1 MTVVTSAQNAAAD
14 RVAAWVKSLGQSAGA
29 DTTLRF
35 APSTSNSIDITHANP
50 SGLAQFLAG
59 RRTRLSTLLHDAEQY
74 AAAKRTARALASKIS
89 ELWDERGID
98 VGYLAA
104 GVANWRAVHEGK
116 SEPVSAPIMLGRI
129 TLSKHVDT
137 DDYDVQ
143 LVGRA
148 TISPAFVRQF
158 EADHHATIDVSA
170 VDAAAYSIARFDP
183 VRGMD
188 ALRHL
193 VSEVPGVVVGH
204 RLLLSTFSD
213 LIDPADPAKLN
224 GPHPVIEALIQHSEN
239 EKLAERAAKVAEA
252 TKGST
257 ALANMVAAKNATP
270 DAAGS
275 ETDDATSG
283 AKQDA
288 KAKAKDDAKAEEP
301 EDTGSR
307 LRRVKNLIK
316 DSARPRRPHEP
327 VIRPA
332 GKPVPGANRKVHTGD
347 TTLAKSSDERDPEDE
362 LYLLDADESQSRMLE
377 YIAAGESVAINA
389 AAGTGAT
396 QTALNAA
403 AVLAAQGKRVLVI
416 AEQRTAAEEF
426 VERFNAKL
434 DAASLLL
441 EPNED
446 PDAVRKQLTR
456 AILRNERATEP
467 QLGNLFKRLRDSRH
481 ALHEHVKSLH
491 SVRSRWGCSPYQ
503 SMQELARLSAL
514 NPAPSTTVR
523 LKRSVLDSMGQRG
536 HVAAQLKRAAQLGA
550 FSREH
555 TTSPWHG
562 APLRNQEATA
572 QALSLASGLGRDLP
586 ILHEHMLK
594 IAERSQ
600 IRLDDSYD
608 KWGDQLALLVAVRGS
623 LDKFESDIFEGDI
636 DDLIAATATSAW
648 RREHGVEMGSLVRSR
663 LRKIAKEYVR
673 PGMHVPDLQAALQAV
688 AVQRE
693 AWRAYATSQRNPQV
707 PGGLLDVEAG
717 YHDAGAR
724 IDKLSAMLPAR
735 TGGNLR
741 EMPITQLLDL
751 IAALVDHKEDLAEL
765 PERTLIAEQL
775 SEAGLGDLLDD
786 FAERQIDADAVDA
799 ELELSWWQSVLDA
812 MISGD
817 DFLAMNDGAKLER
830 LEAEYRLADG
840 AHIAAGPERI
850 RWQLARN
857 WKAALADHRAAS
869 RALREMLK
877 DNTVS
882 IAKVLSLGESLVN
895 SLTPVFVSA
904 PLLLGT
910 ALPDDAEFDAVIL
923 LEANYLTLREV
934 LDAVRRS
941 RQVIAIGDEMLGGP
955 KPFEVSVDP
964 TARIGSRD
972 AGVSALSALNKV
984 LVTGTLSTVYRG
996 IDEGLV
1002 QQLSATYYDSAI
1014 SRLPQAMATAE
1025 HSGKLSALYVPDAT
1039 GTLASSDD
1047 GVQTTVAEV
1056 ARIVDLVFE
1065 HFSTRPGESLAVIAT
1080 NRTHASAIAEAIRV
1094 QLPNHKYAMEHLR
1107 AKHEP
1112 FVVTTVN
1119 RLIGLRRDA
1128 VIFAWGY
1135 GRTPHGK
1142 TLHEFGELSRPGG
1155 EQLFVAA
1162 VTRSR
1167 TRLTLV
1173 SSLQPEELEASRL
1186 HHGAGAFFDL
1196 FTRVQAGDSAIAS
1209 WAHPRFD
1216 ALVSDLA
1223 RRLRERGAIVSE
1235 DYRGV
1240 LDLAAHAFDV
1250 DGQDIR
1256 PLAVVYDGTE
1266 HYAGLTV
1273 RERSRLRP
1281 DFFENHGW
1289 RYVPLWTIDVFT
1301 DPGAVTDRLAR
1312 YLQLKPASAP
1322 APSEQSRASL
1332 AAAPP
1337 VRASQVTSG
1346 PAAEA
1351 TPDAKADAKT
1361 GAKTEA
1367 AAQPKSDQDASGSAP
1382 KDQAPA
1388 ATDAGAKETGS
1399 QESGSKDAESKTAQ
1413 AKDESPATKADA
1425 DGATPKPVPASTQ
1438 PTDTERSK

>member
-1 MTVVTSAQNAAAD
+1 MKGITVVTTSQNAATE

-74 AAAKRTARALASKIS
+74 ATARRTARALASKIS
-89 ELWDERGID
+89 QLWDERGID

-104 GVANWRAVHEGK
+104 GVANWRAVHDGK

-129 TLSKHVDT
+129 TLTKHQDA
-137 DDYDVQ
+137 DDYDLQ

-148 TISPAFVRQF
+148 TISPAFIRQF
-158 EADHHATIDVSA
+158 EADHDSKVDVAA

-188 ALRHL
+188 ALRHQMA
-193 VSEVPGVVVGH
+193 EVPGVVVGH

-213 LIDPADPAKLN
+213 LMDPADPKKLT
-224 GPHPVIEALIQHSEN
+224 GAHPVIEALIAYDSN
-239 EKLAERAAKVAEA
+239 EKLAAKAAEVAEA

-257 ALANMVAAKNATP
+257 ALANLVASKNGEA
-270 DAAGS
+270 S
-275 ETDDATSG
+275 EPAST
-283 AKQDA
+283 
-288 KAKAKDDAKAEEP
+288 P
-301 EDTGSR
+301 EDADTSQTSEESGNEDAGSR

-316 DSARPRRPHEP
+316 DSTRSLRGEGNAKDSAATGR
-327 VIRPA
+327 A
-332 GKPVPGANRKVHTGD
+332 ATRKVHTG
-347 TTLAKSSDERDPEDE
+347 TSTLATNSDERDPEEE

-389 AAGTGAT
+389 APGTGAT

-403 AVLAAQGKRVLVI
+403 ASLAAQGKRVLVI
-416 AEQRTAAEEF
+416 AEQRSAAEEF
-426 VERFNAKL
+426 VARFNEHL

-446 PDAVRKQLTR
+446 PVAVRKQLTR

-467 QLGNLFKRLRDSRH
+467 QLGSLFKRLRESRH
-481 ALHEHVKSLH
+481 ALSEHVKSLH

-503 SMQELARLSAL
+503 AMQELARLSAL

-550 FSREH
+550 FSKEH

-572 QALSLASGLGRDLP
+572 QALTLASGLGRDLP
-586 ILHEHMLK
+586 ILHDHMLK
-594 IAERSQ
+594 IAEQSQ
-600 IRLDDSYD
+600 IRLEDSYD
-608 KWGDQLALLVAVRGS
+608 KWGDQLQLLVAVRGS

-673 PGMHVPDLQAALQAV
+673 PGMHVPDLQSALQAV
-688 AVQRE
+688 AVQRD
-693 AWRAYATSQRNPQV
+693 AWRAHATSQRNPQV

-717 YHDAGAR
+717 YHDAGSR
-724 IDKLSAMLPAR
+724 IDKLASMLPAQ
-735 TGGNLR
+735 TGARLR
-741 EMPITQLLDL
+741 EMRITELLDL
-751 IAALVDHKEDLAEL
+751 IAALVDHKEDLTEL
-765 PERTLIAEQL
+765 PERTLISEQL
-775 SEAGLGDLLDD
+775 AEAGLGDLLAD
-786 FAERQIDADAVDA
+786 FAEREIDADEVDA

-817 DFLAMNDGAKLER
+817 DFLAMNDGAKLEKI
-830 LEAEYRLADG
+830 EADYRLADG
-840 AHIAAGPERI
+840 AHIAAGPGRI
-850 RWQLARN
+850 RWQLAKN
-857 WKAALADHRAAS
+857 WKAALNDHRAAS
-869 RALREMLK
+869 KALRDMLK
-877 DNTVS
+877 NDTVS
-882 IAKVLSLGESLVN
+882 ISGVLSLGEALVN

-910 ALPDDAEFDAVIL
+910 ALPDDIEFDAVIL

-934 LDAVRRS
+934 LDAIRRS
-941 RQVIAIGDEMLGGP
+941 RQVIAIGDAMLGGP

-964 TARIGSRD
+964 TARLGDR
-972 AGVSALSALNKV
+972 VQERSALSALNNV
-984 LVTGTLSTVYRG
+984 LVSGSLSTVYRG

-1002 QQLSATYYDSAI
+1002 AQLSGSYYDSAI
-1014 SRLPQAMATAE
+1014 SRLPQAIATAA
-1025 HSGKLSALYVPDAT
+1025 HTDQLSAIYVPDAT
-1039 GTLASSDD
+1039 GSLSSSDE
-1047 GVQTTVAEV
+1047 GVQTTAAEV
-1056 ARIVDLVFE
+1056 AKIVDAVFA
-1065 HFSTRPGESLAVIAT
+1065 HFASRPKESLAVIAT
-1080 NRTHASAIAEAIRV
+1080 NRTHAAAIAEAIRV

-1107 AKHEP
+1107 AKSEP

-1142 TLHEFGELSRPGG
+1142 TLHEFGELSGTEG
-1155 EQLFVAA
+1155 SQLFVAA

-1167 TRLTLV
+1167 KRLTLV
-1173 SSLQPEELEASRL
+1173 SSLQPSELETTRL
-1186 HHGAGAFFDL
+1186 HHGAKAFFDL
-1196 FTRVQAGDSAIAS
+1196 FSRVQAGDSGMPS
-1209 WAHPRFD
+1209 TNQPRFD

-1235 DYRGV
+1235 DYRSV

-1250 DGQDIR
+1250 DGKDVR

-1266 HYAGLTV
+1266 HYAELTV

-1281 DFFENHGW
+1281 DFFEKHGW

-1301 DPGAVTDRLAR
+1301 DPESVTDRLAR
-1312 YLQLKPASAP
+1312 YLDLKPSTGSAN
-1322 APSEQSRASL
+1322 SQSRASL

-1337 VRASQVTSG
+1337 VPASEAAKVSEPAKAHKHG
-1346 PAAEA
+1346 AKAAE
-1351 TPDAKADAKT
+1351 KQLVEVK
-1361 GAKTEA
+1361 
-1367 AAQPKSDQDASGSAP
+1367 
-1382 KDQAPA
+1382 KD
-1388 ATDAGAKETGS
+1388 E
-1399 QESGSKDAESKTAQ
+1399 ESKP
-1413 AKDESPATKADA
+1413 EKA
-1425 DGATPKPVPASTQ
+1425 ATPKPIPAAESA
-1438 PTDTERSK
+1438 DAAKGKK

>member
-1 MTVVTSAQNAAAD
+1 MSARRCKAGSVKGITVVTSAQNAAAD
-14 RVAAWVKSLGQSAGA
+14 RVADWVKSLGQSAGA

-74 AAAKRTARALASKIS
+74 AAAKRTARALSSKIS

-158 EADHHATIDVSA
+158 EADHHAKIDVAA

-224 GPHPVIEALIQHSEN
+224 GPHPVIEALIRQADN
-239 EKLAERAAKVAEA
+239 EKLAERAARVAEA

-257 ALANMVAAKNATP
+257 ALANLVAAKNADASAADVSAAD
-270 DAAGS
+270 DAA
-275 ETDDATSG
+275 TDA
-283 AKQDA
+283 AKEDA
-288 KAKAKDDAKAEEP
+288 KAGAKSEEP
-301 EDTGSR
+301 GDTGSR

-327 VIRPA
+327 VVRGGQPA
-332 GKPVPGANRKVHTGD
+332 PGANRKVHTGD
-347 TTLAKSSDERDPEDE
+347 STLAKSSDERDPEDE

-467 QLGNLFKRLRDSRH
+467 QLGNLFKRLRESRH

-503 SMQELARLSAL
+503 AMQELARLSAL

-673 PGMHVPDLQAALQAV
+673 PGMHVPDLQSALQAV
-688 AVQRE
+688 AVQRD

-724 IDKLSAMLPAR
+724 IDKLSSMLPAR
-735 TGGNLR
+735 AGGSLR

-751 IAALVDHKEDLAEL
+751 IAALVDRKEDLAEL

-775 SEAGLGDLLDD
+775 SEAGLGDLLED
-786 FAERQIDADAVDA
+786 FAQRQIDTDAVDA

-817 DFLAMNDGAKLER
+817 DFLAMNDGAKLEK

-840 AHIAAGPERI
+840 AHIAAGPDRI
-850 RWQLARN
+850 RWRLARN

-877 DNTVS
+877 DNTAS
-882 IAKVLSLGESLVN
+882 IAKVLNLGESLVN

-1002 QQLSATYYDSAI
+1002 QQLSTTYYDSAI
-1014 SRLPQAMATAE
+1014 SRLPQAMATAA
-1025 HSGKLSALYVPDAT
+1025 HSGQLSAQYVPDAT
-1039 GTLASSDD
+1039 GALASSDD
-1047 GVQTTVAEV
+1047 GVQTTAAEV

-1080 NRTHASAIAEAIRV
+1080 NRSHAAAIAEAIRV
-1094 QLPNHKYAMEHLR
+1094 QLPNHKYAMEYLR

-1112 FVVTTVN
+1112 FVVTTVH

-1196 FTRVQAGDSAIAS
+1196 FTRVQAGDSSIAT

-1250 DGQDIR
+1250 DGQEIR

-1322 APSEQSRASL
+1322 AAAAGQSRASL

-1337 VRASQVTSG
+1337 VRASQVTTEPAKG
-1346 PAAEA
+1346 TLPEAAAEA
-1351 TPDAKADAKT
+1351 AEQPKADRAV
-1361 GAKTEA
+1361 ADA
-1367 AAQPKSDQDASGSAP
+1367 AAGTPQA
-1382 KDQAPA
+1382 QAPRTEDPA
-1388 ATDAGAKETGS
+1388 AADAGSCDA
-1399 QESGSKDAESKTAQ
+1399 GSKNAQ
-1413 AKDESPATKADA
+1413 AKDAAPAAKA

-1438 PTDTERSK
+1438 PADTERSK

>member
-1 MTVVTSAQNAAAD
+1 MKGITVVTSSQNAAAD
-14 RVAAWVKSLGQSAGA
+14 RVALWVKSLGQSAGA

-35 APSTSNSIDITHANP
+35 APSTSNSIDITHSNP

-74 AAAKRTARALASKIS
+74 ATARRTARALSSKIS
-89 ELWDERGID
+89 QLWDERGID

-129 TLSKHVDT
+129 TLTKHQDA
-137 DDYDVQ
+137 DDYDLQ

-148 TISPAFVRQF
+148 EVSPAFVRQF
-158 EADHHATIDVSA
+158 EADHNAKVDVAA

-188 ALRHL
+188 ALRHQMA
-193 VSEVPGVVVGH
+193 EVPGVVVGH

-213 LIDPADPAKLN
+213 LIDPADPKKLT
-224 GPHPVIEALIQHSEN
+224 GSHPVIEALINYDASE
-239 EKLAERAAKVAEA
+239 KQAVRAAKVAEA

-257 ALANMVAAKNATP
+257 ALANLVASKNAKPVST
-270 DAAGS
+270 AAPAAS
-275 ETDDATSG
+275 DDAS
-283 AKQDA
+283 Q
-288 KAKAKDDAKAEEP
+288 EP
-301 EDTGSR
+301 SSR
-307 LRRVKNLIK
+307 RSLVKNLLGRK
-316 DSARPRRPHEP
+316 SEES
-327 VIRPA
+327 
-332 GKPVPGANRKVHTGD
+332 KTRKVHTGT
-347 TTLAKSSDERDPEDE
+347 TTLATNSDERDPESE

-389 AAGTGAT
+389 APGTGAT

-403 AVLAAQGKRVLVI
+403 AALAASGKRVLVI
-416 AEQRTAAEEF
+416 AEQRSAAEEF
-426 VERFNAKL
+426 VARFNEQL

-446 PDAVRKQLTR
+446 PEAVRKQLTR

-467 QLGNLFKRLRDSRH
+467 QLGNLFKRLRETRH
-481 ALHEHVKSLH
+481 ALGEHVKSLH

-550 FSREH
+550 FSKEH

-572 QALSLASGLGRDLP
+572 QALNLASGLGRDLP

-594 IAERSQ
+594 IAEQSQ
-600 IRLDDSYD
+600 IRLENSYD
-608 KWGDQLALLVAVRGS
+608 KWGDQLQLLVAVRGS

-688 AVQRE
+688 ALQRD
-693 AWRAYATSQRNPQV
+693 AWRAHATSQRNPQV

-724 IDKLSAMLPAR
+724 IDKLASMLPAR
-735 TGGNLR
+735 TGAQLR
-741 EMPITQLLDL
+741 EMPIAQLLDL
-751 IAALVDHKEDLAEL
+751 IAELVDHKEDLTEL

-775 SEAGLGDLLDD
+775 AEAGLGDLLAD
-786 FAERQIDADAVDA
+786 FAEREIDADAVDA

-817 DFLAMNDGAKLER
+817 DFLAMNDGAKLEKI
-830 LEAEYRLADG
+830 EADYRLADG
-840 AHIAAGPERI
+840 AHIAAGPARI
-850 RWQLARN
+850 RWQLAKN
-857 WKAALADHRAAS
+857 WKAALNDHRAAS
-869 RALREMLK
+869 KALRDMLK
-877 DNTVS
+877 GGNIS
-882 IAKVLSLGESLVN
+882 IAQVLALGEKLVN

-910 ALPDDAEFDAVIL
+910 ALPDDTEFDAVIL

-964 TARIGSRD
+964 TARIGQRGAD
-972 AGVSALSALNKV
+972 RSALSALNKV
-984 LVTGTLSTVYRG
+984 LVSGRLSTVYRG

-1002 QQLSATYYDSAI
+1002 AQLSKDYYDGAI
-1014 SRLPQAMATAE
+1014 SRLPQAIATAA
-1025 HSGKLSALYVPDAT
+1025 HSDQLTAQYVPDAT
-1039 GTLASSDD
+1039 GTLSSSED
-1047 GVQTTVAEV
+1047 GVQTTAAEV

-1065 HFSTRPGESLAVIAT
+1065 HFAARPDESLAVVAT
-1080 NRTHASAIAEAIRV
+1080 NRIHAAAIAEAIRV

-1107 AKHEP
+1107 AKREP

-1142 TLHEFGELSRPGG
+1142 TLHEFGDLSAKNG
-1155 EQLFVAA
+1155 EQLFVSA

-1173 SSLQPEELEASRL
+1173 SSLQPSELETSRL
-1186 HHGAGAFFDL
+1186 HHGAKAFFDL
-1196 FTRVQAGDSAIAS
+1196 FSRVQAGDSGMPS
-1209 WAHPRFD
+1209 LNHPRFD

-1250 DGQDIR
+1250 DGKDIR

-1266 HYAGLTV
+1266 HYAELTV

-1301 DPGAVTDRLAR
+1301 DPGAVTERLAR
-1312 YLQLKPASAP
+1312 YLELKPARVAAEEPAARASVAP
-1322 APSEQSRASL
+1322 APPVPASEAASEP
-1332 AAAPP
+1332 AAPK
-1337 VRASQVTSG
+1337 VQ
-1346 PAAEA
+1346 E
-1351 TPDAKADAKT
+1351 
-1361 GAKTEA
+1361 E
-1367 AAQPKSDQDASGSAP
+1367 QP
-1382 KDQAPA
+1382 
-1388 ATDAGAKETGS
+1388 E
-1399 QESGSKDAESKTAQ
+1399 
-1413 AKDESPATKADA
+1413 
-1425 DGATPKPVPASTQ
+1425 TPKPVSAAESAVEG
-1438 PTDTERSK
+1438 DSAK

>member
-1 MTVVTSAQNAAAD
+1 MTSAHNAAAD

-50 SGLAQFLAG
+50 SGLAQLLAG

-143 LVGRA
+143 LIGRA

-158 EADHHATIDVSA
+158 EADHHTSIDVAA

-213 LIDPADPAKLN
+213 LMDPADPAKLS
-224 GPHPVIEALIQHSEN
+224 GPHPVIEALIAHAEN
-239 EKLAERAAKVAEA
+239 QKLAERAAKVAEA

-257 ALANMVAAKNATP
+257 ALANLVAAKNAP
-270 DAAGS
+270 AESGAGS
-275 ETDDATSG
+275 PQAQQAEGQADSAQAGAPQAGTAQADA
-283 AKQDA
+283 
-288 KAKAKDDAKAEEP
+288 P

-307 LRRVKNLIK
+307 LRRVKNLLK
-316 DSARPRRPHEP
+316 DSARPRRAPESSSP
-327 VIRPA
+327 LA
-332 GKPVPGANRKVHTGD
+332 GKPAPGTSRKVHTGD

-377 YIAAGESVAINA
+377 YIGAGESVAINA

-426 VERFNAKL
+426 VARFNEQL

-467 QLGNLFKRLRDSRH
+467 QLGNLFKRLRESRH

-572 QALSLASGLGRDLP
+572 QALNLASGLGKDLP

-608 KWGDQLALLVAVRGS
+608 KWGDQLALLVSVRGS

-673 PGMHVPDLQAALQAV
+673 PGMHVPDLQSALQAV
-688 AVQRE
+688 AVQRD
-693 AWRAYATSQRNPQV
+693 AWRAHATSQRNPQV

-735 TGGNLR
+735 TGGSLR
-741 EMPITQLLDL
+741 EMPIAQLLDL

-775 SEAGLGDLLDD
+775 AEAGLGDLLED
-786 FAERQIDADAVDA
+786 FADRQIDADAVDA

-817 DFLAMNDGAKLER
+817 DFLAMNDGAKLEK

-840 AHIAAGPERI
+840 AHIAAGPQRI

-877 DNTVS
+877 ENTVS
-882 IAKVLSLGESLVN
+882 IAQVLSLGESLVN

-910 ALPDDAEFDAVIL
+910 ALPDDTEFDAVIL

-941 RQVIAIGDEMLGGP
+941 RQVIAIGDQMLGGP

-964 TARIGSRD
+964 TARIGSRH
-972 AGVSALSALNKV
+972 AGVSALSALNEV

-996 IDEGLV
+996 VDEGLV
-1002 QQLSATYYDSAI
+1002 QQLSTTYYDSAI
-1014 SRLPQAMATAE
+1014 SRLPQAMATAA
-1025 HSGKLSALYVPDAT
+1025 HSERLSAQYVPDAT
-1039 GTLASSDD
+1039 GTLASSED
-1047 GVQTTVAEV
+1047 GVQSTAAEV

-1065 HFSTRPGESLAVIAT
+1065 HFSTRPEQSLAVIAT
-1080 NRTHASAIAEAIRV
+1080 NRAHASAIAEAIRV

-1107 AKHEP
+1107 AAKEP

-1142 TLHEFGELSRPGG
+1142 TLHEFGALSRPGG

-1173 SSLQPEELEASRL
+1173 SSLQPDQLEASRL

-1196 FTRVQAGDSAIAS
+1196 FTRVQAGDSSVAT

-1250 DGQDIR
+1250 DGQEIR

-1301 DPGAVTDRLAR
+1301 DPSSVTDRLAR

-1322 APSEQSRASL
+1322 SPVERSRASV
-1332 AAAPP
+1332 AVAPP
-1337 VRASQVTSG
+1337 VRASQVTYAAEAAAGEAS
-1346 PAAEA
+1346 PAAEKPEPA
-1351 TPDAKADAKT
+1351 KDDAQPAAAPETAPQGASDVPSAAT
-1361 GAKTEA
+1361 GASGGSTDT
-1367 AAQPKSDQDASGSAP
+1367 AQPS
-1382 KDQAPA
+1382 
-1388 ATDAGAKETGS
+1388 
-1399 QESGSKDAESKTAQ
+1399 
-1413 AKDESPATKADA
+1413 
-1425 DGATPKPVPASTQ
+1425 TPSPVPATSEPAEQ
-1438 PTDTERSK
+1438 RNAK